1 MTVKWINNNNNE
13 LEYIYICIYLYNFL
27 VRRILERE
35 KSILGKLN
43 FLVTDL
49 TKFINFLSHM
59 IFNIYMLQCTEIV
72 IEIWNKKANL
82 IQHSV

>member
-1 MTVKWINNNNNE
+1 MTLKWNNNNNNE
-13 LEYIYICIYLYNFL
+13 LEHIYICIYLYNFL

-35 KSILGKLN
+35 KSILRKLN

-82 IQHSV
+82 IQHSI

>member
-1 MTVKWINNNNNE
+1 MTLKLNDNNNNE

-35 KSILGKLN
+35 KSILRKLN

-72 IEIWNKKANL
+72 IEI
-82 IQHSV
+82 